1 MNKLFQCAAF
11 LVAAL
16 LGVQPALAGL
26 TCTMR
31 VQSPDHCAF
40 HCPKAMSQMA
50 PDCPMSNQAGGDTC
64 LQDCCKRVPP
74 QAIVRSSET
83 AKPKFVLAVAILL
96 PSFALPSAFASSTVR
111 QPRASIPSGLER
123 HVLLRVFR
131 I

>member
-1 MNKLFQCAAF
+1 MKRLFQCAAF
-11 LVAAL
+11 LVAVL
-16 LGVQPALAGL
+16 LGTQPALAGL

-31 VQSPDHCAF
+31 VQGPDHCAF

-74 QAIVRSSET
+74 QAIVQSSAP
-83 AKPKFVLAVAILL
+83 AKPKFAAAVAILVPAL
-96 PSFALPSAFASSTVR
+96 ALPSAFPASIVR
-111 QPRASIPSGLER
+111 ERRASITSGLER

>member
-1 MNKLFQCAAF
+1 MKRLFQCAAV

-31 VQSPDHCAF
+31 VQGPDHCAF

-50 PDCPMSNQAGGDTC
+50 PDCPMSNQAGGNTC

-74 QAIVRSSET
+74 QALVRSSDQ
-83 AKPKFVLAVAILL
+83 AKPKFALAVEILA
-96 PSFALPSAFASSTVR
+96 PSLALPSTFADSVVR
-111 QPRASIPSGLER
+111 EPRASIPSGLER
-123 HVLLRVFR
+123 HVLLCVFR